1 MARGSRAGFVRPELL
16 LVLTFAGLIFSGA
29 MLLKLPQAEKSP
41 VRFIDA
47 LFTSTSAV
55 CVTGLTT
62 VDTEQTWT
70 RSGHAVIMVLIQLGG
85 LGVMTFTA
93 LAATILNRPV
103 SFNASLALHDA
114 FFDSDARAELG
125 KSLRKIVGI
134 TLAIELIGAVV
145 IYVGLT
151 THENPRG
158 DWFDA
163 LFLAVSAF
171 CNAGFSPYSEN
182 LVGVRGSLP
191 VVWAIML
198 LITLGGIGYTVLI
211 EATSRLRR
219 FLFRMRQQTVLWS
232 LHTRVVVAFSA
243 VLVFGGAAGVYFAGL
258 GPEKLNL
265 GPRVLH
271 ALFQSV
277 TARTAGFNTIDIA
290 AMPVSSLMVIILLMF
305 IGGSPGSTAGGIK
318 TTAAAVWGK
327 SVNARLQGASEVNM
341 FRRRVPDDLVRR
353 AELVVAMALIWN
365 AVGVFMLAITEAGRG
380 TPFER
385 LVFEQISAFCT
396 VGLSANVTMTLSDA
410 GKLWIIMSMFVGRLG
425 TLTIMFF
432 VVRPNR
438 VRYQLPQERL
448 MIG

>member
-1 MARGSRAGFVRPELL
+1 MRTSTRALVRPETLL
-16 LVLTFAGLIFSGA
+16 LLTFAALILSGA
-29 MLLKLPQAEKSP
+29 LLLKLPHSQKTP

-55 CVTGLTT
+55 CVTGLAS
-62 VDTEQTWT
+62 VDTESAWT
-70 RSGHAVIMVLIQLGG
+70 RAGHAVIMFLIQLGG

-103 SFNASLALHDA
+103 SFNTSLALHDA

-125 KSLRKIVGI
+125 RSLRKIVGI
-134 TLAIELIGAVV
+134 TLAIELVGAVV
-145 IYVGLT
+145 ILVGLRT
-151 THENPRG
+151 NETPRG

-163 LFLAVSAF
+163 MFLAVSAY
-171 CNAGFSPYSEN
+171 CNAGFSPYSDN
-182 LVGVRGSLP
+182 LICVRASLP

-198 LITLGGIGYTVLI
+198 LITFGGIGYTVLI
-211 EATSRLRR
+211 EALSRFRRTLLRAQ
-219 FLFRMRQQTVLWS
+219 QQTVLWS
-232 LHTRVVVAFSA
+232 LHTRVVVSLSA
-243 VLVFGGAAGVYFAGL
+243 VLVFGGAAGIYFAGL
-258 GPEKLNL
+258 GPQEMNQGQAL
-265 GPRVLH
+265 LH

-277 TARTAGFNTIDIA
+277 TSRTAGFNTIDIA
-290 AMPVSSLMVIILLMF
+290 AMPVASLLIIILLMF

-327 SVNARLQGASEVNM
+327 SVHARLQGASEVNL

-365 AVGVFMLAITEAGRG
+365 AIGVFVLVTTEASVG

-396 VGLSANVTMTLSDA
+396 VGLSANVTMTLTDA
-410 GKLWIIMSMFVGRLG
+410 GKLWIILSMFVGRLG

-432 VVRPNR
+432 VVRPIR